1 MSLSA
6 RTMKVTYTGDN
17 SNTTFAMPDVPILDD
32 SAEVVVYTRDETAT
46 PPTVTLMVEGALN
59 DYTLTG
65 APDNDSFHTNVEF
78 NTAPAN
84 LLKVIVTLQ
93 LPYTQVLNYNG
104 NNSAG
109 VRPTQIEEALD
120 RAIGMIQQME
130 EQLSRVPKMNI
141 TEQNTTASM
150 ELATPTAATEGF
162 FGYDTSGNVK
172 VFTIDEIAIAA
183 ANLPDSDSVPEGST
197 NLYFTLARAIA
208 AVQTTATVET
218 ITASGDVAS
227 STATIEQYR
236 PVVGNSGA
244 VSASTTPFGTGG
256 GWLNG
261 TRITLRGTNDTNTV
275 LITHNDAAKG
285 AILNGN
291 ALLGANDILTLIY
304 DSTDDRWIEVSRNF

>member
-65 APDNDSFHTNVEF
+65 APDANSFHTNVEF
-78 NTAPAN
+78 NTAPATG
-84 LLKVIVTLQ
+84 LLVIVTLV
-93 LPYTQVLNYNG
+93 LPFTQVLNYNG

-109 VRPTQIEEALD
+109 IRPTQLEEALD

-172 VFTIDEIAIAA
+172 VFTIGELAFSATG
-183 ANLPDSDSVPEGST
+183 LPDTDSVPEGSV
-197 NLYFTLARAIA
+197 NLYYTAARVLALMRTSDA
-208 AVQTTATVET
+208 VET
-218 ITASGDVAS
+218 ITASGDIAS
-227 STATIEQYR
+227 GTALVQYR
-236 PVVGNSGA
+236 PVVGDAGA
-244 VSASTTPFGTGG
+244 QAASTTPFGTGG
-256 GWLNG
+256 GWANG
-261 TRITLRGTNDTNTV
+261 TEIILRGTNDTNTV

-291 ALLGANDILTLIY
+291 AVLAKNNVLTLVY